1 MAGIFGNM
9 TPKTG
14 LALQGLGLGLAQLD
28 AGRTPN
34 LSPIYSQLQEQDQ
47 QAQMQEAI
55 GPALEG
61 MNPGMR
67 KVLAAMPPALAS
79 QYIMKMMMPKEAPKP
94 NNRFIP
100 GIGVVD
106 MNNPPE
112 TVMSGN
118 YVPPAGDGPRVG
130 AQEILADGTVIQ
142 STDVGTRVFG
152 PDGTELHGQDAEG
165 AVRAARAFA
174 VENQRE
180 IYAGRETGKLET
192 QAELATAA
200 EAAAEAGKQA
210 IDFSGKA
217 YESAGA
223 LSSANSTIDR
233 AIVALDN
240 GAKAGA
246 LDRYIPNVTQASAEL
261 RNAMDQMGLDVIQAT
276 TFGALSEGEMRL
288 AMETA
293 VPRNLDEPA
302 LRKWLEDKAAANAKA
317 HAMLMDAAIFLG
329 TPGNTVS
336 DWVQQNQLRFTTEPP
351 AGAGTAASGNPGP
364 NFPDMTDEELE
375 AWIAENGG

>member
-9 TPKTG
+9 NPKTG

-34 LSPIYSQLQEQDQ
+34 LSPIYAQLQEQDQ
-47 QAQMQEAI
+47 RAQMQEAI

-79 QYIMKMMMPKEAPKP
+79 QYIMKMMEPKEAPKP

-112 TVMSGN
+112 TVL
-118 YVPPAGDGPRVG
+118 AGSYETPGGGVNVG

-142 STDVGTRVFG
+142 STDAGTRVFG
-152 PDGTELHGQDAEG
+152 PDGTELHGQAAADA
-165 AVRAARAFA
+165 VKAAQAFN
-174 VENQRE
+174 VQNQQE
-180 IYAGRETGKLET
+180 IYAGRETGKLST
-192 QAELATAA
+192 QADLGTAA
-200 EAAAEAGKQA
+200 AAASEAGKQA

-233 AIVALDN
+233 AIAALDN
-240 GAKAGA
+240 GAKAGV

-302 LRKWLEDKAAANAKA
+302 LRKWLEEKAAANAKA
-317 HAMLMDAAIFLG
+317 HAMLMDAAVFLG
-329 TPGNTVS
+329 TPGNTVA
-336 DWVQQNQLRFTTEPP
+336 DWVQQNKLRFTTEPP
-351 AGAGTAASGNPGP
+351 AGFKNSSAP
-364 NFPDMTDEELE
+364 NFSEMSDDELE